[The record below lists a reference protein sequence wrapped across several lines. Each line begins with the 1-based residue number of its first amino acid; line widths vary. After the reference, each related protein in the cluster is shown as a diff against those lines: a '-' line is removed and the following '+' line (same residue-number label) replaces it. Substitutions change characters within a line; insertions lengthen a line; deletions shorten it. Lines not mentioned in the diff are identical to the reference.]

1 MQCGVHENTTDSLK
15 KGFRIA
21 NICKSLSFFFA
32 QICTTPSCTCADFK
46 KNGCKVF
53 CKHIIF
59 ILVVVLGVS
68 QEILK
73 ESRYIGDDDLK
84 KYFRNRSATVF
95 CCLRKKIWE
104 KTNTIWKKY
113 FKTIQDTTR
122 NKKQNYITKNWE
134 MPNAKEVVVTT
145 YISQESYVW
154 R

>member
-1 MQCGVHENTTDSLK
+1 MKIRKIVENHSLK
-15 KGFRIA
+15 KEFQIA
-21 NICKSLSFFFA
+21 NNCKSWLFFVV

-84 KYFRNRSATVF
+84 IIFSKVSQSLVAS
-95 CCLRKKIWE
+95 KKRFE
-104 KTNTIWKKY
+104 KKHMI
-113 FKTIQDTTR
+113 
-122 NKKQNYITKNWE
+122 
-134 MPNAKEVVVTT
+134 
-145 YISQESYVW
+145 
-154 R
+154 